1 VQSEALAVCYNHVTL
16 GTASCHQSKADLIR
30 GHGATP
36 GSGGSREPQ
45 VLSAQS
51 LINGAISEKKALD
64 EI

>member
-1 VQSEALAVCYNHVTL
+1 LQDDAQDGMSDK
-16 GTASCHQSKADLIR
+16 Q
-30 GHGATP
+30 
-36 GSGGSREPQ
+36 GSGDSREPQ

>member
-1 VQSEALAVCYNHVTL
+1 MRSIFFLAEPV
-16 GTASCHQSKADLIR
+16 R
-30 GHGATP
+30 GIGVRC
-36 GSGGSREPQ
+36 SREPQ

>member
-1 VQSEALAVCYNHVTL
+1 MLSRNEVAIMKWQSRHVC
-16 GTASCHQSKADLIR
+16 CIRQSRK
-30 GHGATP
+30 P